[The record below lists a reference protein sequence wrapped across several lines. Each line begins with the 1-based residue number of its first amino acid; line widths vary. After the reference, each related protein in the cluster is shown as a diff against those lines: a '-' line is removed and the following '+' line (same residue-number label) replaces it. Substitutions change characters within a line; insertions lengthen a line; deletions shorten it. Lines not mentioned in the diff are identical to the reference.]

1 MRGFIMLSWCMLA
14 LLLPS
19 LGAAGPVLILPQD
32 CQELYRSGV
41 TSNGVYTIY
50 PSPSTPVDVYCE
62 ISCTDDCDAVAG
74 WTVIQR
80 RMDGSVGFYRNWETY
95 KNGFGNKSGEYWLGL
110 DNLHLMTNNK
120 LYELRID
127 LEDFDGL
134 KSSAV
139 YTTFI
144 VGPESNSYT
153 LQIGGFINH
162 GAGDSLSYHNGQKF
176 STYDNENNNYGYYCG
191 TNYFSGFWF
200 NGCFYGNPNGLYLGR
215 PYSYSPY
222 YYYYYY
228 YYYYPGIVWG
238 SWRGWNYSL
247 KGVTMKIRPFP
258 HPPRV
263 NSWQYSSP
271 YYY

>member
-1 MRGFIMLSWCMLA
+1 MKSWCMLA
-14 LLLPS
+14 LLLLAS
-19 LGAAGPVLILPQD
+19 LSAAGPVLLLPQD

-41 TSNGVYTIY
+41 TSSGVYTIY

-62 ISCTDDCDAVAG
+62 ISCDDDCDAVAG
-74 WTVIQR
+74 WTVIQK

-110 DNLHLMTNNK
+110 DNLHLITNNK

-153 LQIGGFINH
+153 LRIGGFINH

-191 TNYFSGFWF
+191 LDSLHLMTNNKLYELQVDLEDFDGQKASAVYKVFIVGPETNGYVLRIGGFV
-200 NGCFYGNPNGLYLGR
+200 NYGAGDSVYR
-215 PYSYSPY
+215 
-222 YYYYYY
+222 
-228 YYYYPGIVWG
+228 
-238 SWRGWNYSL
+238 
-247 KGVTMKIRPFP
+247 
-258 HPPRV
+258 
-263 NSWQYSSP
+263 
-271 YYY
+271 